1 MNKFAPLFVILGAAL
16 WGVDGIVLRPA
27 LYTLPVPLVVF
38 VESTLITLLLFPILI
53 WHRARLA
60 QLRHRDWLAFG
71 AVALLGG
78 AIGTMAITRALF
90 YVNFVNLSVVVLI
103 QKLQPVF
110 AILLAALLLKEK
122 PSRTFFQ
129 WAALALF
136 GAYWMTFGARL
147 PHITHGD
154 QTAAAAFYAMIAVVS
169 FGAATVFSKRALRNV
184 PFELGTSLRFAVTSA
199 LMLGVVLCTG
209 DLSRLPEIQTSQ
221 IAVFLLIAL
230 TTGGPA
236 IFLYYY
242 GLKQIPAS
250 VATICELTFPLTA
263 IILEYSLRGN
273 MLDPLQW
280 VGVVILLSAIL
291 QVTRLKP
298 STVV

>member
-1 MNKFAPLFVILGAAL
+1 MSKFAPFFVIIGAAL

-38 VESTLITLLLFPILI
+38 VESCLITFFLLPLL
-53 WHRARLA
+53 WRYRNYLQRLS
-60 QLRHRDWLAFG
+60 RNDWLAFV
-71 AVALLGG
+71 AVAVFGG
-78 AIGTMAITRALF
+78 AMGTMAITRALF

-129 WAALALF
+129 WAGLAIF
-136 GAYWMTFGARL
+136 GAYLMTFGRRL
-147 PHITHGD
+147 PHLANGD
-154 QTAAAAFYAMIAVVS
+154 QTTLAALYALMAVVG
-169 FGAATVFSKRALRNV
+169 FGASTVFSKRALRNV
-184 PFELGTSLRFAVTSA
+184 PFALGTFLRFALTAAV
-199 LMLGVVLCTG
+199 MLGIVLTTG
-209 DLSRLPEIQTSQ
+209 DLGHISEIRPSQ
-221 IAVFLLIAL
+221 MLVFLLIAL
-230 TTGGPA
+230 TTGGPG

-242 GLKQIPAS
+242 GLKHISAS
-250 VATICELTFPLTA
+250 VSTICELAFPLTA

-280 VGVVILLSAIL
+280 LGVIILTFAIL
-291 QVTRLKP
+291 RVSRI
-298 STVV
+298 